1 MRRLALLFVL
11 PVFLTAAPAAFAQ
24 SAAPEPARMD
34 LSATGSVSVTPDQ
47 AHVSSG
53 VVTRADNA
61 ADALRANGQAMTRV
75 FAELRRAGVAERDM
89 QTRQLTVSPVYSQ
102 PGRDTNESRRIT
114 GYEARNTVT
123 ALIRDLDRTGPVID
137 ALVNAGANQLE
148 GVRFGYSRED
158 EARNEARR
166 AAVEEL
172 HARRDLYSDIGGF
185 RIVRLLSFSE
195 SGGYRPES
203 GLYAVSMRADS
214 SSTPVAAGEMTIEVT
229 VNAGWEIEG

>member
-11 PVFLTAAPAAFAQ
+11 PVFLAAAPGAFAQ
-24 SAAPEPARMD
+24 SGAPETARLD
-34 LSATGSVSVTPDQ
+34 LSATGSVSVVPDQ

-53 VVTRADNA
+53 VVTRADTA
-61 ADALRANGQAMTRV
+61 AAALRANSQAMTRV

-89 QTRQLTVSPVYSQ
+89 QTRQLTVSPVYTQ
-102 PGRDTNESRRIT
+102 PGRDTNQSPQIT

-148 GVRFGYSRED
+148 GVRIGYSRED

-166 AAVEEL
+166 AAVAEL
-172 HARRDLYSDIGGF
+172 HARRDLYAEAAGF
-185 RIVRLLSFSE
+185 RIVRLISFTE

-203 GLYAVSMRADS
+203 GMYAMSMRADS
-214 SSTPVAAGEMTIEVT
+214 GSTPVAAGEMTIEVI
-229 VNAGWEIEG
+229 VNAGWEIAG

>member
-1 MRRLALLFVL
+1 MRRLALFFVL
-11 PVFLTAAPAAFAQ
+11 PVFLAAAPAALAENQ
-24 SAAPEPARMD
+24 QARLD
-34 LSATGSVSVTPDQ
+34 LSATGSVSVVPDQ

-53 VVTRADNA
+53 VVTRADTA
-61 ADALRANGQAMTRV
+61 AAALRANSQAMTRV

-89 QTRQLTVSPVYSQ
+89 QTRQLTVTPVYTQ
-102 PGRDTNESRRIT
+102 PDRGSNETARLT
-114 GYEARNTVT
+114 GYEARNNVM

-137 ALVNAGANQLE
+137 ALMNAGANQLE
-148 GVRFGYSRED
+148 GIRFGYSRED
-158 EARNEARR
+158 EARNQARR

-172 HARRDLYSDIGGF
+172 HARRDLYSEAAGF
-185 RIVRLLSFSE
+185 RIVRLVSFTE

-203 GLYAVSMRADS
+203 GMYAMSMRADS

>member
-11 PVFLTAAPAAFAQ
+11 PVFLAAAPAALAENQ
-24 SAAPEPARMD
+24 QARLD

-53 VVTRADNA
+53 VVTRAETA
-61 ADALRANGQAMTRV
+61 AAALRANSQAMTRV

-89 QTRQLTVSPVYSQ
+89 QTRQLTVSPVYTQ
-102 PGRDTNESRRIT
+102 PDRGSNESARIT
-114 GYEARNTVT
+114 GYEARNTVM

-137 ALVNAGANQLE
+137 ALMNAGANQLE

-158 EARNEARR
+158 EARNQARR

-172 HARRDLYSDIGGF
+172 HALRDLYSQAGGF
-185 RIVRLLSFSE
+185 RVVRLVSFSE
-195 SGGYRPES
+195 SGGHRPEPMT
-203 GLYAVSMRADS
+203 YAMAMRADS
-214 SSTPVAAGEMTIEVT
+214 ASTPVAAGEMTIEVT
-229 VNAGWEIEG
+229 INAGWEIDG

>member
-1 MRRLALLFVL
+1 MRRLAMLFVL
-11 PVFLTAAPAAFAQ
+11 PAFLAAAPGAFAQ
-24 SAAPEPARMD
+24 SAAPETARLD
-34 LSATGSVSVTPDQ
+34 LSATGSVTVTPDQ

-53 VVTRADNA
+53 VVTRADTA
-61 ADALRANGQAMTRV
+61 ADALRANSQAMTRV

-89 QTRQLTVSPVYSQ
+89 QTRQLTVSPVYTQ
-102 PGRDTNESRRIT
+102 PVRDSNQSPRIT

-148 GVRFGYSRED
+148 GVRFGYSGEE

-166 AAVEEL
+166 AAVAEL
-172 HARRDLYSDIGGF
+172 FARRDLYADAGDF
-185 RIVRLLSFSE
+185 RIVRLVSFTE
-195 SGGYRPES
+195 SGGYRPE
-203 GLYAVSMRADS
+203 GMLYAVAMRSDS
-214 SSTPVAAGEMTIEVT
+214 ASTPVAAGEMTIEAT